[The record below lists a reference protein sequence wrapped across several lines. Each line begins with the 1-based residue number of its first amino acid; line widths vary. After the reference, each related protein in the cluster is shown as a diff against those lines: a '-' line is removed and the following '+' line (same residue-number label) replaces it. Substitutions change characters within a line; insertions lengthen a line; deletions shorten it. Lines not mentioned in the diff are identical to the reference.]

1 MWANVHGRNVFPH
14 LRGCKCVNSRNEGS
28 AGLGVDPAGQRV
40 SGHNYTSLSE
50 DTYMSSLVGVRE
62 HLGEACGCC
71 RACVA
76 PSTVLGAGDR
86 AVNKTQTQ
94 PLGAAILVE
103 EFRAQTVANQ

>member
-62 HLGEACGCC
+62 HLGGKHVG
-71 RACVA
+71 VA
-76 PSTVLGAGDR
+76 GPVWHQALFQELG
-86 AVNKTQTQ
+86 TEQ
-94 PLGAAILVE
+94 
-103 EFRAQTVANQ
+103 